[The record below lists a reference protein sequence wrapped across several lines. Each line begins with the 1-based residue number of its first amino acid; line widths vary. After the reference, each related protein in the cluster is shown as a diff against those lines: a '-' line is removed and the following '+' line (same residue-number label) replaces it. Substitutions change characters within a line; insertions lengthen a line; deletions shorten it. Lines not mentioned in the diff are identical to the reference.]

1 MERLLYKQLLEWKNS
16 KSRKPL
22 ILNGARQVG
31 KTWLLREFGRR
42 EYDSVA
48 YFSCDS
54 TKGLADVFAQ
64 GFDMDRILRSLS
76 AISLVDIKPMR
87 TLIIIDEI
95 QELPTAIS
103 ALKYFCEDAPDY
115 HVAVAG
121 SMLGV
126 ALHTGISFPVGKVN
140 TLQLFPMNFIE
151 FANALGYSKIAEMIE
166 QRDYDT
172 LNGIHETA
180 KELLRQ
186 YYYVGGMPEVVK
198 SYVENKEL
206 KSVRT
211 LQDEILSNYAN
222 DFSKHAPSQEVPRI
236 DMVWRSIPA
245 QLAKENKKF
254 IYGVMK
260 QGGRAKEFEMAIQWL
275 MDAGLVYKIS
285 RCVKVQSPIKFYED
299 FSAFKLFVLDCGL
312 LGAMMGTLAADMLI
326 GDNAFVEFKGAFTEN
341 YVAEQLISTQ
351 LSPIYYYS
359 SDTSRME
366 IDFVAQGEHGVIPIE
381 VKAEGNVRA
390 NSLHN
395 YLKEHPELKAI
406 RLSMLPHRQQETIE
420 NVSLYCACGILNT
433 ENNQS

>member
-1 MERLLYKQLLEWKNS
+1 MKRILYKQLLEWKNS
-16 KSRKPL
+16 KNRKPL

-31 KTWLLREFGRR
+31 KTWLLREFGKN
-42 EYDSVA
+42 EYDNVA
-48 YFSCDS
+48 YFSCDTNKS
-54 TKGLADVFAQ
+54 LGSVFEQ
-64 GFDMDRILRSLS
+64 DFNMDRILRSLS
-76 AISLVDIKPMR
+76 ALSAIDIKPRR

-95 QELPTAIS
+95 QELPLAIS

-115 HVAVAG
+115 HIAVAG

-140 TLQLFPMNFIE
+140 TLRLYPMNFVE
-151 FANALGYSKIAEMIE
+151 FADAMGNGQIASMIE
-166 QRDYDT
+166 QQDYDA
-172 LNGIHETA
+172 LNGIHATV

-206 KSVRT
+206 KTVRAI
-211 LQDEILSNYAN
+211 QNDILENYAS
-222 DFSKHAPSQEVPRI
+222 DFSKHAPAQEVPRI
-236 DMVWRSIPA
+236 DMVWRSIPS

-254 IYGVMK
+254 VYGAMK
-260 QGGRAKEFEMAIQWL
+260 RGGRAREFEVTIQWL
-275 MDAGLVYKIS
+275 IDAGLVYKIN
-285 RCVKVQSPIKFYED
+285 RCTKVASPIKSYED

-312 LGAMMGTLAADMLI
+312 LGAMMGTMAADMLI

-341 YVAEQLISTQ
+341 YVAEQLLAAQS
-351 LSPIYYYS
+351 SPIYYYS

-366 IDFVAQGEHGVIPIE
+366 IDFVAQDEHGVLPIE

-395 YLKEHPELKAI
+395 FLKEHPDLRAI
-406 RLSMLPHRQQETIE
+406 RLSMLPHQQQEVLE
-420 NVSLYCACGILNT
+420 NIPLYCAPAVLAA
-433 ENNQS
+433 E